1 MKFILQCSICLQ
13 NLKSPVSLSCG
24 HTFCQACIQN
34 SFETQE
40 FCACPLCRQPALLGS
55 NKTDELLPLVQQ
67 IYEQEGTQ
75 GLLNEFPTLIIC
87 LCCGLTPVNPVVLQ
101 CQHMF
106 CQKCIEENLKEEL
119 LCPACSDYSF
129 NVKVNTNKKY
139 KDLIDWYLKEF
150 KIEEEQEEIDRGV
163 QNEKI
168 NGIPIFVYDQ
178 SVIIYGSTEL
188 QFLEFRYQEMIKMVS
203 SGSGNFII
211 SSDLINGDLVQ
222 IRSIKKTKKGYQV
235 QVDGLSRIKI
245 QQIYGYI
252 EGVKTSYQQCNTQQL
267 WLAQCE
273 YVRDQIF
280 KENCFQQYKYIVATL
295 QKLYQNINLEVRDIF
310 KAFMGKITTLSNSES
325 SLILLTSLNN
335 NFEQQYYET
344 DLEKRVQQIQQ
355 HFAILEQKIKG
366 IYAKDDQIQHAK
378 LKQDNIEIIS
388 YPEFDITTQY
398 FLNLFNIKKVLC
410 F

>member
-1 MKFILQCSICLQ
+1 MKFILSCSICLQ
-13 NLKSPVSLSCG
+13 NLKNPVSLSCG
-24 HTFCQACIQN
+24 HTFCQTCIQN

-40 FCACPLCRQPALLGS
+40 FCACPLCRQPALLS
-55 NKTDELLPLVQQ
+55 NNKTDELLPIVQQ

-75 GLLNEFPTLIIC
+75 SLLNEFPSLIIC
-87 LCCGLTPVNPVVLQ
+87 LCCGLTPVNPVVLS

-106 CQKCIEENLKEEL
+106 CQKCIEESLKEEL
-119 LCPACSDYSF
+119 LCPACSDYCF
-129 NVKVNTNKKY
+129 NIKVNTNKKY

-150 KIEEEQEEIDRGV
+150 KIEEEQEINQGV
-163 QNEKI
+163 QNDNI
-168 NGIPIFVYDQ
+168 YGIPIFFYDQ
-178 SVIIYGSTEL
+178 SVFIYGSTEF

-203 SGSGNFII
+203 SGSGNFIV
-211 SSDLINGDLVQ
+211 SSDMINGDLVQ

-235 QVDGLSRIKI
+235 QVDGLQRMKIK
-245 QQIYGYI
+245 QIYAYI
-252 EGVKTSYQQCNTQQL
+252 DGVKTQYQQQNNSQL

-273 YVRDQIF
+273 YVKDQIF
-280 KENCFQQYKYIVATL
+280 KENCFQHYNYIVATL

-310 KAFMGKITTLSNSES
+310 QNFMKKITTLSNSES

-344 DLEKRVQQIQQ
+344 DIEKRVQQIQQ

-366 IYAKDDQIQHAK
+366 IYGKDDQIQHAK
-378 LKQDNIEIIS
+378 LKQDNIEIIQ
-388 YPEFDITTQY
+388 YPEFDVTTQY